1 MKTGLSRV
9 FCAFCFLFVPFAAI
23 AAAPSG
29 LADAAMKGDTA
40 AVRLLLQQH
49 ADVNASQADGATALH
64 WAVYRDDIQTT
75 QLLVRAGANPKAV
88 NHDGASVLSLACING
103 NAAMVDI

>member
-1 MKTGLSRV
+1 MKTSLSRM
-9 FCAFCFLFVPFAAI
+9 FCAFCFLFVPYVST

-29 LADAAMKGDTA
+29 LADAVMKGDTT

-49 ADVNASQADGATALH
+49 ADVNAPQAEGATALH

-88 NHDGASVLSLACING
+88 NHDGASALSLACING
-103 NAAMVDI
+103 NAA